1 MISTTSQALQW
12 GKWLLTS
19 TALTEHMHWNYS
31 DSPNLHAHMLHQ
43 RDFATVCKEAQVG
56 GAGKEKQVCRF
67 MGGEILFGR
76 KWKQW
81 KECWGICSVRRFA
94 RKRADGSQTHE
105 NGCALAGAEQPT
117 ILARRIDS
125 GPVGRMNGLPE
136 TGWLLLLVL
145 IWRNAFQHWAV
156 LPRFIHP
163 FPNETTVYW
172 FQWGKVSIVLEGNGE
187 DSSCLLP
194 KVLV

>member
-1 MISTTSQALQW
+1 MREMTSYLYSPDWAHALKLQW
-12 GKWLLTS
+12 QSQPACT
-19 TALTEHMHWNYS
+19 
-31 DSPNLHAHMLHQ
+31 HAASEGFCYGVQ
-43 RDFATVCKEAQVG
+43 R
-56 GAGKEKQVCRF
+56 GAGWWSWKGEASLQIY
-67 MGGEILFGR
+67 GGEILFGR